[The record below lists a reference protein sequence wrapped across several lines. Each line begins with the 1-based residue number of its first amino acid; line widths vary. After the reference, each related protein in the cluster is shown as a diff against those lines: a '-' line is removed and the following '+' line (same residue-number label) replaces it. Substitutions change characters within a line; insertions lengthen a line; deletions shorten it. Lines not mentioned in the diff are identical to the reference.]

1 MKLLFKIFF
10 LSVTLFIFISCEDE
24 KSPEVTF
31 YSFETSELTDKTTD
45 FNLSITF
52 RSPLN
57 WDLRTSEISKRTDKS
72 KGIIGEF
79 VYNPSYLFFDDSTT
93 SVLNLGKVITPD
105 SLKGR
110 EDVLNIYSQILVSKQ
125 SSELDY
131 KVDQFAKDEI
141 KFTQFSI
148 DQGSIISKR
157 LIFQNKFQ
165 DIIQFEFTSKAA
177 FFNSEYEKIKQSIG
191 SIQLL

>member
-1 MKLLFKIFF
+1 MRLLSKILI
-10 LSVTLFIFISCEDE
+10 LSLISFIFISCEDE
-24 KSPEVTF
+24 KSPAVIF
-31 YSFETSELTDKTTD
+31 YSSGTNELIDKTTD
-45 FNLSITF
+45 FNLGITF
-52 RSPLN
+52 RSPIN
-57 WDLRTSEISKRTDKS
+57 WDLRTSEISKRIEKS

-79 VYNPSYLFFDDSTT
+79 VFNPSYLFFDDSTT

-110 EDVLNIYSQILVSKQ
+110 EDVLNIYSQILISKQ
-125 SSELDY
+125 SGLDH
-131 KVDQFAKDEI
+131 KVDQFVKDGI

-157 LIFQNKFQ
+157 LIFQNKFE
-165 DIIQFEFTSKAA
+165 DIIQFEFTSKATH
-177 FFNSEYEKIKQSIG
+177 FNSEYEKIKQSIG